1 MTFFEV
7 FCGNIVSVGIAAIF
21 FVGAVI
27 RLFGEIPYKIG
38 SITVRFS
45 VR

>member
-27 RLFGEIPYKIG
+27 RLFGEIPYKK
-38 SITVRFS
+38 
-45 VR
+45 